1 MVGLLI
7 FHNKMQFRSVRRVR
21 PFSKVVF
28 ENTLPMVFSTKS
40 AKKIHR
46 IMEILFFAKKD
57 FIKDAFCKR
66 TKMKNELITID
77 KISKRYIS
85 ASVFNLPPQTISY
98 GTIFNKI
105 NV

>member
-1 MVGLLI
+1 
-7 FHNKMQFRSVRRVR
+7 MQIISVRMVR
-21 PFSKVVF
+21 LFSKVVF
-28 ENTLPMVFSTKS
+28 ANTLPIVFSTKS
-40 AKKIHR
+40 TKKIHR

-66 TKMKNELITID
+66 IKMKNTLITID
-77 KISKRYIS
+77 KISKRYIF

-98 GTIFNKI
+98 GTTFNKI